1 MKEMRF
7 KLGRRVELGEGN
19 TSVYSMEM
27 RNTRRGKWEEGEERE
42 SRERKTSTIAYVCV
56 LCGCTSLDIAGVAH
70 SGLTDLLLCGLDLYL
85 VTWHNVNQ
93 EIKHVILGDG
103 QSNIRPL

>member
-7 KLGRRVELGEGN
+7 KLGRRVELGEGK
-19 TSVYSMEM
+19 THVYSMEM
-27 RNTRRGKWEEGEERE
+27 RNTRRGKREEGEERE
-42 SRERKTSTIAYVCV
+42 GRERKTIAYVCV